1 MPADMEKILKTKDSI
16 ISTIRLKGPTLPIH
30 IARTINL
37 NTIFTSAF
45 LSELYAEKRLLMS
58 CMKVGSSSLY
68 FLPGQEAQLENFIEF
83 LNQKE
88 QEAFLLLK
96 KEKVLDDESLL
107 PAIRV
112 AIREIKDFAVPLKVR
127 MDEQVKMFWKYY
139 LLSDTE
145 ASSLIESLISPK
157 KDKKESSFPTEKK
170 EAEILAHQLPDKLQ
184 ELTKEKIEE
193 KPKKIKTKKSTE
205 EFKFPK
211 KIKEYLASKDIEI
224 LTLIEEKAKDF
235 IAKVRLDTLLGK
247 QELYLVA
254 KDKKK
259 ITDDDL
265 TIALHKAQLEKMPA
279 IFLATGDID
288 KKSLDHAKT
297 WRNLI
302 KFEKIK
308 I

>member
-1 MPADMEKILKTKDSI
+1 MPADMEKIFKTKDTI

-170 EAEILAHQLPDKLQ
+170 EAEILAHQLPDKPQ

-224 LTLIEEKAKDF
+224 LSIIEEKAKDF

-254 KDKKK
+254 RDKKK

-302 KFEKIK
+302 KFEKTK